1 MLCYVLKY
9 FNILDASSPHK
20 MKKQYPKEVLAGLF
34 LDQILDLTAI
44 EKLLKSSFTIN
55 NLPSALLDR
64 HNNLRISIGF
74 SKLCANFFRKNTDT
88 LIRCRQ
94 SDSTIL
100 HEISAGNHEH
110 IVYSCKNGLTELAF
124 PIIVNSTHIASLF
137 FGQFFIEGKKP
148 APSFYT
154 NIIKNHGFNHEGFMQ
169 ALAEVPVYTEE
180 KLGQII
186 AYFQG
191 LQLLINEM
199 AKNGLREQLI
209 KHQQQENKNIS
220 EQLPD
225 DICND
230 AKKLHHLLTEE
241 IKARKGQENELQ
253 AANEELQAE
262 IEERSVTEEELRSL
276 TEELQE
282 EIDLRKETEIQ
293 LQQSQIE
300 LKERIKELNG
310 LNQIHEL
317 ANNPQITKKQLYQE
331 VAMHIPPSWLH
342 PELTCVR
349 IRDANI
355 EVKTVNFRPT
365 ANTLKTTF
373 SYFDNSEASIE
384 IGYLDDTAYDPFLP
398 EEKSLL
404 RTIAR
409 ILSESLQQREIK
421 KKLTLSRERYEL
433 ATKASNTGIWD
444 WLVSSDI
451 VFYSDV
457 WKAQLGYKPDEL
469 ESKFSS
475 WQKLLHPEDYDRMHQ
490 EVNNYLR
497 NPSGYFTAEF
507 RMKHKNGTYRWIYN
521 QAESFLDN
529 DGKVRRMI
537 GAHSDITGRKLSENL
552 LKESQ
557 ERLRM
562 SLEINESSVFEDDFK
577 SGKMICSPELFKS
590 LGYSEDEVPKS
601 IQGMTELMHPDD
613 VPAVMAAVQDHFSGK
628 TEHYHAEFRMKTKS
642 GDWEWADGRGR
653 VTKKDEQGNPH
664 ILIGISRNISF
675 KKNFELKLADSELR
689 FRQLVSTTSSIIWF
703 TDANGLVIERNKSW
717 EDFTGQTF
725 MTYQGAGWLRAIH
738 PEDRTRTRIAW
749 NKAIKN
755 KNNFEIQHR
764 LKHKSGKHLYMSVKS
779 VPILNI
785 KGNIKEWIGAHTD
798 ISKEMDAQQ
807 ELEKSERNYKNL
819 FNNLHAIVENKE
831 IAIWSVNLNFEI
843 LTINTYSKSIFRKAF
858 GIELE
863 VGDPALDRLPATQ
876 DALKNKWKEF
886 YLKAFSGE
894 VFKTELTLEINKQAK
909 YFEFSLNPI
918 QEEGLVNG
926 AVVFATDISEKHMAN
941 QKLRQSEELHRSIF
955 ESVTD
960 GLIIFKPKG
969 RITEVNPA
977 AARIFGFS
985 HDEML
990 NFSED
995 NPWLKSINSDLTKN
1009 QNKLRDGQVIHWEK
1023 DIQHPKGHFIKV
1035 DINAIG
1041 INFRGKTHIMAI
1053 ARDVSELKSALKSIE
1068 TFFEVNPDLLCT
1080 LDQEMRIENLN
1091 PAWEKSLGFPLS
1103 KIKGTGFYEFSHEDD
1118 REFITQNLKSLNEL
1132 NKSCNYVCRFKTSDN
1147 NYRWLNWY
1155 AVLEE
1160 GKIYAAASDITEI
1173 KTTELHLKETLERLR
1188 ESNKELEQFAYIASH
1203 DLQEPLRMVSSFLQ
1217 LLEKRYSEKL
1227 DERGINYISYA
1238 VDGSNR
1244 MQQLIKDLL
1253 AFSRIGTR
1261 GKEFKPTDLNAVLE
1275 QVKKNLHA
1283 SIEHSGAIIKSTKL
1297 PQIDADETQI
1307 AQLLQNLI
1315 GNAIKF
1321 HGKNPPII
1329 RISTN
1334 RTRKYHE
1341 IQVTDN
1347 GIGISK
1353 EYTQRIFEIFQRL
1366 HTRDEYE
1373 GTGIGLAICKKIMDR
1388 HNGTI
1393 TVESILGAGS
1403 TFILRFPKPKIR

>member
-1 MLCYVLKY
+1 
-9 FNILDASSPHK
+9 
-20 MKKQYPKEVLAGLF
+20 MKTQNQKEIIAGFF
-34 LDQILDLTAI
+34 LDQILDLTAL
-44 EKLLKSSFTIN
+44 EKLLKSSYTIN
-55 NLPSALLDR
+55 KLPSALLDR

-100 HEISAGNHEH
+100 HEISAGNHKH
-110 IVYSCKNGLTELAF
+110 IVYNCKNGLTEIAF
-124 PIIVNSTHIASLF
+124 PIIVNSTHIATLF

-148 APSFYT
+148 ASSFYR
-154 NIIKNHGFNHEGFMQ
+154 NIIKNHNFNHDDFMQ
-169 ALAEVPVYTEE
+169 ALNEIPVYTEE
-180 KLGQII
+180 KLGHIV
-186 AYFQG
+186 AYLEG

-209 KHQQQENKNIS
+209 KQQQQENKIIS
-220 EQLPD
+220 EEIPED
-225 DICND
+225 VSND
-230 AKKLHHLLTEE
+230 AEKLHRLLNNE
-241 IKARKGQENELQ
+241 IKSRKEQEHELM

-282 EIDLRKETEIQ
+282 EIELRKETE
-293 LQQSQIE
+293 LQVRKSQKD
-300 LKERIKELNG
+300 LKERLKELNC
-310 LNQIHEL
+310 
-317 ANNPQITKKQLYQE
+317 LYQIQE
-331 VAMHIPPSWLH
+331 FAHDSKISKEHLYSKVIQIIPPSWLR

-349 IRDANI
+349 IKDNDI
-355 EVKTVNFRPT
+355 ELRSDHFRPT
-365 ANTLKTTF
+365 ANTLKTTYSLHDKNEGF
-373 SYFDNSEASIE
+373 IE
-384 IGYLDDTAYDPFLP
+384 IGYLDDTAFNPFLP
-398 EEKSLL
+398 EERDLL
-404 RTIAR
+404 NAIGR
-409 ILSESLQQREIK
+409 LLGESLQQRETEK
-421 KKLTLSRERYEL
+421 SLKLSRERYEL

-457 WKAQLGYKPDEL
+457 WKAQLGYKPYEL
-469 ESKFSS
+469 ENKFSS
-475 WQKLLHPEDYDRMHQ
+475 WQNLLHPEDYERMHK
-490 EVNNYLR
+490 EVDSYLR
-497 NPSGYFTAEF
+497 NPAGYFTAEF

-521 QAESFLDN
+521 QAESFLDD
-529 DGKVRRMI
+529 DGKVIRMI

-557 ERLRM
+557 ERLKM

-577 SGKMICSPELFKS
+577 SGKMICSPELFRS
-590 LGYSEDEVPKS
+590 FGYSEDEVPDT
-601 IQGMTELMHPDD
+601 IEGMAAFIHPDD
-613 VPAVMAAVQDHFSGK
+613 VPAVMAAVNEHFSGK
-628 TEHYHAEFRMKTKS
+628 TDHYHAEFRMKTKS

-653 VTKKDEQGNPH
+653 VTKRDEQGNPY
-664 ILIGISRNISF
+664 ILIGLSRNISY
-675 KKNFELKLADSELR
+675 KKHYELKLADSERR

-703 TDANGLVIERNKSW
+703 TDANGLVSEKNMSW
-717 EDFTGQTF
+717 EDFTGLDFT
-725 MTYQGAGWLRAIH
+725 TYQGAGWLRAVH

-749 NKAIKN
+749 NKSVKN
-755 KNNFEIQHR
+755 KSTFEIRHR
-764 LKHKSGKHLYMSVKS
+764 LKHKSGKHLFMSVKAI
-779 VPILNI
+779 PILND

-798 ISKEMDAQQ
+798 ITKEMNAQL
-807 ELEKSERNYKNL
+807 ELEKSEHNYKNL

-831 IAIWSVNLNFEI
+831 IAIWSVNLDFEI
-843 LTINTYSKSIFRKAF
+843 LTINTYSKNIFQRAF
-858 GIELE
+858 GLALKAGDSAIEN
-863 VGDPALDRLPATQ
+863 LPDTQ
-876 DALKNKWKEF
+876 DTLKNKWKEF

-894 VFKTELTLEINKQAK
+894 VFKTEMPLEINKQTK

-926 AVVFATDISEKHMAN
+926 AVVFATDISEKHIAN

-969 RITEVNPA
+969 TITEINPA
-977 AARIFGFS
+977 AARIFGYS
-985 HDEML
+985 HKEML
-990 NFSED
+990 GFTED

-1009 QNKLRDGQVIHWEK
+1009 LSKLKDGEVIHWEK

-1041 INFRGKTHIMAI
+1041 INFKGKTHIMAI
-1053 ARDVSELKSALKSIE
+1053 ARDVSALKSALKSIE

-1080 LDQEMRIENLN
+1080 LDQEMKIENLN

-1103 KIKGTGFYEFSHEDD
+1103 KIRGSSFEEFSHEDD
-1118 REFITQNLKSLNEL
+1118 REFITQNLQSLNGQ

-1155 AVLEE
+1155 AVFEE
-1160 GKIYAAASDITEI
+1160 EKIYAAASDITEI
-1173 KTTELHLKETLERLR
+1173 KTTELHLKETLGRLR

-1217 LLEKRYSEKL
+1217 LLEKRYTEKL
-1227 DERGINYISYA
+1227 DERGLNYISYA

-1283 SIEHSGAIIKSTKL
+1283 SIEQSSAIIKTTKL
-1297 PQIDADETQI
+1297 PEINADETQI

-1321 HGKNPPII
+1321 QGKNPPII

-1334 RTRKYHE
+1334 RTRKHHE
-1341 IQVTDN
+1341 ILVTDN

-1373 GTGIGLAICKKIMDR
+1373 GTGIGLAICKKIMER

-1393 TVESILGAGS
+1393 SLESILGAGS

>member
-1 MLCYVLKY
+1 
-9 FNILDASSPHK
+9 
-20 MKKQYPKEVLAGLF
+20 MKTQNQKEVIAGLF
-34 LDQILDLTAI
+34 LDQIIDLSAI
-44 EKLLKSSFTIN
+44 EKLLKSSYTIN
-55 NLPSALLDR
+55 NLPSALLDK

-110 IVYSCKNGLTELAF
+110 IMYNCKNGLTEVAF
-124 PIIVNSTHIASLF
+124 PIIVNNTHIATLF

-154 NIIKNHGFNHEGFMQ
+154 NIIKNHGFDDEGFMQ
-169 ALAEVPVYTEE
+169 ALADVPVYTEE
-180 KLGQII
+180 QLSHIVS
-186 AYFQG
+186 YFQG

-199 AKNGLREQLI
+199 AKNGLQEELK
-209 KHQQQENKNIS
+209 KHVDEENKNFS
-220 EQLPD
+220 EIIPEE
-225 DICND
+225 ICND
-230 AKKLHHLLTEE
+230 ANKLHLLLKKE
-241 IKARKGQENELQ
+241 IKTRNEQENELL

-282 EIDLRKETEIQ
+282 EIDLRKETEQQLRKIQ
-293 LQQSQIE
+293 KD
-300 LKERIKELNG
+300 LKERLKEMNCLY
-310 LNQIHEL
+310 QIHEF
-317 ANNPQITKKQLYQE
+317 AHDPKISKEQLYRKAIQ
-331 VAMHIPPSWLH
+331 VIPPSWLR
-342 PELTCVR
+342 PELSCVR
-349 IRDANI
+349 IKDNDI
-355 EVKTVNFRPT
+355 ELKSDNFRLT
-365 ANTLKTTF
+365 ANTIKTTF
-373 SYFDNSEASIE
+373 SDSGQIE
-384 IGYLDDTAYDPFLP
+384 IGYLDDTAFDPFLP

-404 RTIAR
+404 KAIAR
-409 ILSESLQQREIK
+409 IFDDSLQQKETE
-421 KKLTLSRERYEL
+421 KKLATSKDRYDL

-444 WLVSSDI
+444 WLVSSDT

-469 ESKFSS
+469 ENKFSS

-490 EVNNYLR
+490 EVDSYLS
-497 NPSGYFTAEF
+497 NPAGYFTAEF
-507 RMKHKNGTYRWIYN
+507 RMRHKNGTYRWIYN

-529 DGKVRRMI
+529 DGKVIRMI

-601 IQGMTELMHPDD
+601 IQGMTELMHADD

-653 VTKKDEQGNPH
+653 VTKKDKQGNPH
-664 ILIGISRNISF
+664 ILIGISRNISH
-675 KKNFELKLADSELR
+675 KKNYELKLADSERR
-689 FRQLVSTTSSIIWF
+689 FRQLVKTTSSIIWF
-703 TDANGLVIERNKSW
+703 TDANGLVNDRNTSW
-717 EDFTGQTF
+717 EDFTGQDFT
-725 MTYQGAGWLRAIH
+725 TYRGAGWLRAVH

-749 NKAIKN
+749 NKSIKSRSP
-755 KNNFEIQHR
+755 FEIRHR
-764 LKHKSGKHLYMSVKS
+764 LKHKSGRHLFMSVKA
-779 VPILNI
+779 VPILNN
-785 KGNIKEWIGAHTD
+785 KGYIKEWIGAHTD
-798 ISKEMDAQQ
+798 IAKEMNAQK

-843 LTINTYSKSIFRKAF
+843 LTINTYSKSIFQKAF

-863 VGDPALDRLPATQ
+863 VGDPALEKLPAAHDTI
-876 DALKNKWKEF
+876 KTRWKEF
-886 YLKAFSGE
+886 YLSAFSGKI
-894 VFKTELTLEINKQAK
+894 FKTELTLELDKQIK

-941 QKLRQSEELHRSIF
+941 QKLKQSEELHRNIF

-960 GLIIFKPKG
+960 GLIIFRPKG
-969 RITEVNPA
+969 TITEANPA
-977 AARIFGFS
+977 ATRIFGYS

-990 NFSED
+990 NFLED
-995 NPWLKSINSDLTKN
+995 NPWLKSINTDLTKN
-1009 QNKLRDGQVIHWEK
+1009 QNKLRDGQIIHWEK
-1023 DIQHPKGHFIKV
+1023 DIRHSKGHFIKI

-1041 INFRGKTHIMAI
+1041 INFRGKTHIMAVV
-1053 ARDVSELKSALKSIE
+1053 RDVSVLKSALKSIE

-1080 LDQEMRIENLN
+1080 LDQEMKIENLN
-1091 PAWEKSLGFPLS
+1091 PAWKKSLGFPLIE
-1103 KIKGTGFYEFSHEDD
+1103 IKGTAFHEFSHEDD

-1147 NYRWLNWY
+1147 SYRWLNWY
-1155 AVLEE
+1155 AVIEE
-1160 GKIYAAASDITEI
+1160 DKIYAAASDITEI

-1227 DERGINYISYA
+1227 DERGTNYISYA

-1261 GKEFKPTDLNAVLE
+1261 GKEFEPTDLNAVLE

-1283 SIEHSGAIIKSTKL
+1283 SIEQSGAIIKTTKL
-1297 PQIDADETQI
+1297 PQIHADATQI
-1307 AQLLQNLI
+1307 VQLLQNLI

-1321 HGKNPPII
+1321 QGKNPPII

-1341 IQVTDN
+1341 ILVTDN

-1373 GTGIGLAICKKIMDR
+1373 GTGIGLAICKKIMER

-1393 TVESILGAGS
+1393 NLESILGTGS
-1403 TFILRFPKPKIR
+1403 TFILRFPKNKIH

>member
-1 MLCYVLKY
+1 
-9 FNILDASSPHK
+9 
-20 MKKQYPKEVLAGLF
+20 MKTQNQKEVIAGLF
-34 LDQILDLTAI
+34 LDQILDLAAI
-44 EKLLKSSFTIN
+44 EKLLKSSYTIN
-55 NLPSALLDR
+55 NLSSALLDR

-74 SKLCANFFRKNTDT
+74 SKLCTDFFRKNTDT

-100 HEISAGNHEH
+100 SEISAGNHEH
-110 IVYSCKNGLTELAF
+110 IMYNCKNGLTEVAF
-124 PIIVNSTHIASLF
+124 PIIVNSTHIATLF
-137 FGQFFIEGKKP
+137 FGQFFIEEKKP
-148 APSFYT
+148 LHSFYT
-154 NIIKNHGFNHEGFMQ
+154 NIIKGHGFNHEGFKQ
-169 ALAEVPVYTEE
+169 ALADVPVYTEE
-180 KLGQII
+180 KLGHIV

-191 LQLLINEM
+191 LQLLISEM
-199 AKNGLREQLI
+199 AINGLREELK
-209 KHQQQENKNIS
+209 KHVDEENKNLAEIIPEEAS
-220 EQLPD
+220 
-225 DICND
+225 ND
-230 AKKLHHLLTEE
+230 ADKLHLLLKKE
-241 IKARKGQENELQ
+241 RKTRNEQESELL

-282 EIDLRKETEIQ
+282 EIDLRKETEQQ
-293 LQQSQIE
+293 LRKSQKD
-300 LKERIKELNG
+300 LKERLKEMNCLY
-310 LNQIHEL
+310 QIHEF
-317 ANNPQITKKQLYQE
+317 AHSPEISKEQLYSKATQI
-331 VAMHIPPSWLH
+331 IPLSWLR
-342 PELTCVR
+342 PELSCVR
-349 IRDANI
+349 IKDNDI
-355 EVKTVNFRPT
+355 EVKSNNFRPT
-365 ANTLKTTF
+365 ANTLKNTF
-373 SYFDNSEASIE
+373 FYNDINKGSIE
-384 IGYLDDTAYDPFLP
+384 IGYLDDTAFDPFLP
-398 EEKSLL
+398 EERNLL
-404 RTIAR
+404 KAIAR
-409 ILSESLQQREIK
+409 VFSESLQK
-421 KKLTLSRERYEL
+421 KETERNLKLSRERYEL
-433 ATKASNTGIWD
+433 ASKASNTGIWD
-444 WLVSSDI
+444 WLVSSDA
-451 VFYSDV
+451 VFYSSV
-457 WKAQLGYKPDEL
+457 WKAQLGYKPEEL
-469 ESKFSS
+469 ENKFSS
-475 WQKLLHPEDYDRMHQ
+475 WQKLLHPEDYERMHQ
-490 EVNNYLR
+490 EVNSYLR
-497 NPSGYFTAEF
+497 NPEGYFTAEF
-507 RMKHKNGTYRWIYN
+507 RLKHKNGSYRWIYN
-521 QAESFLDN
+521 QAESFLDS
-529 DGKVRRMI
+529 DGKVIRMI
-537 GAHSDITGRKLSENL
+537 GVHSDITGRKLSENL

-601 IQGMTELMHPDD
+601 IQGMAELMHPDD
-613 VPAVMAAVQDHFSGK
+613 VPDVMSAINDHFSGK
-628 TEHYHAEFRMKTKS
+628 TEHYHAEFRMRTKS

-703 TDANGLVIERNKSW
+703 TDANGLISERNKSW
-717 EDFTGQTF
+717 ENFTGQAF
-725 MTYQGAGWLRAIH
+725 ITYQGAGWLRAVH

-749 NKAIKN
+749 NKSVKSRST
-755 KNNFEIQHR
+755 FEIQHR
-764 LKHKSGKHLYMSVKS
+764 LKHKSGKHLFMSVKA
-779 VPILNI
+779 VPILNN
-785 KGNIKEWIGAHTD
+785 KGYIKEWIGAHTD
-798 ISKEMDAQQ
+798 ITKEMNAQQ
-807 ELEKSERNYKNL
+807 KLEKNERNYKNL

-843 LTINTYSKSIFRKAF
+843 LTINTYSKSIFQNAF
-858 GIELE
+858 GIELK
-863 VGDPALDRLPATQ
+863 VGDPALDRIPATQ
-876 DALKNKWKEF
+876 DDLKNKWKEF

-894 VFKTELTLEINKQAK
+894 VFKTELTLEINKQVK

-926 AVVFATDISEKHMAN
+926 AVVFAADISDKHIAN

-969 RITEVNPA
+969 TITEVNPA
-977 AARIFGFS
+977 AARIFGYS

-1009 QNKLRDGQVIHWEK
+1009 QNKLRNGQVIHWEK

-1053 ARDVSELKSALKSIE
+1053 ARDVSALKSALKSIE

-1103 KIKGTGFYEFSHEDD
+1103 KIKGTGFYELSHEDD

-1160 GKIYAAASDITEI
+1160 DKIYTAASDITEI
-1173 KTTELHLKETLERLR
+1173 KKTELYLKETLERLR

-1227 DERGINYISYA
+1227 DERGLNYISYA
-1238 VDGSNR
+1238 VDGSIR

-1261 GKEFKPTDLNAVLE
+1261 GKEFRPTDLNAVLE

-1283 SIEHSGAIIKSTKL
+1283 SIEQSGAIIKSTKL
-1297 PQIDADETQI
+1297 PQINADETQI

-1321 HGKNPPII
+1321 QGKTPPII

-1341 IQVTDN
+1341 ILVTDN

-1373 GTGIGLAICKKIMDR
+1373 GTGIGLAICKKIIER

-1393 TVESILGAGS
+1393 SLESILGTGS
-1403 TFILRFPKPKIR
+1403 TFILRFPKNKIR